1 MGVRFSINDL
11 RAGSVHPQA
20 RIHVN
25 LTVDT
30 LRVDLRKQRSNKRR
44 AGDSKEI

>member
-1 MGVRFSINDL
+1 MGQGFRGDSPGGVNSP
-11 RAGSVHPQA
+11 AGP
-20 RIHVN
+20 IHVN

-30 LRVDLRKQRSNKRR
+30 LRVDLRENRSNKRR